1 MRSPI
6 RVLAGTALLGILA
19 VGSPSTAQV
28 PDENALPGS
37 TLAIVKVKSTS
48 DLREAISNSQFGQ
61 LLADPAMKPLLDD
74 ISTKLEDLNTQ
85 MKQRI
90 GVTIEELIKTP
101 QGPAWLAVT
110 RAEDEIPVAAIL
122 VADAGENA
130 DRMSEIMT
138 KGTEQLEKEAGGQS
152 RTEDFQGKTLHL
164 IQPPAED
171 SPPLVWTSEGSVYY
185 IGVGVE
191 AMKDLLANSD
201 GREDSLAASAN
212 YQVLGGKLGTDSEVS
227 WYIDIQEAIQLVVQ
241 AAAEQ
246 GGEAGQAE
254 ALLRTLGVDQLKAV
268 GGTID
273 FATGDFDSVAKTFIY
288 APAPR
293 SGILQLFQMP
303 PIDATPE
310 PWVPATVASYQT
322 LSWDLDAAYAA
333 LGDLV
338 NMFLPGA
345 LENVERGLQGPGGE
359 TIRFQQDIFGPIGDR
374 VSIIADFDGEG
385 EEIAAEDQQ
394 GLVAFAL
401 EDEQAFQNSLN
412 KIFAIAGM
420 APKKRDFQGTTIYD
434 IELPELPA
442 APGAPQMQLPSGEV
456 SIAIAKGYLF
466 ATGNAPLLEQILR
479 GGGSALADDSQFR
492 AVAAKYPTQVSSFT
506 YNRPEEQARAVYNTF
521 KSGQFQEAIEAAG
534 NAGGAGEELPD
545 LSELIDVT
553 KIPEFSVFAKYLT
566 QGGSYSVMEEDGL
579 TITQFSLPKSGGE

>member
-6 RVLAGTALLGILA
+6 RVLAGSALLGILA
-19 VGSPSTAQV
+19 MASPSVAQV
-28 PDENALPGS
+28 PGEDALPGS
-37 TLAIVKVKSTS
+37 TLAIVKVKSAS
-48 DLREAISNSQFGQ
+48 DLREAIGNSQFGR

-74 ISTKLEDLNTQ
+74 ISTRLEDLNTEL
-85 MKQRI
+85 KQRI
-90 GVTIEELIKTP
+90 GVTLEELIKTP

-122 VADAGENA
+122 VADAGDNA
-130 DRMSEIMT
+130 DRMAEIMT
-138 KGTEQLEKEAGGQS
+138 RGTEQLEKEAGGQS
-152 RTEDFQGKTLHL
+152 RTEEFQGKTLHL

-185 IGVGVE
+185 IAVGVD
-191 AMKDLLANSD
+191 ALKDLLANSD
-201 GREDSLAASAN
+201 GREDSLAAAAN
-212 YQVLGGKLGTDSEVS
+212 YQALGGKLGTDSEVS

-268 GGTID
+268 GGTVD
-273 FATGDFDSVAKTFIY
+273 FATGDFDSVARTFIY
-288 APAPR
+288 APGPR
-293 SGILQLFQMP
+293 TGILRLFQMP

-374 VSIIADFDGEG
+374 VSIIADYAAEG
-385 EEIAAEDQQ
+385 EEIDAQDQRA
-394 GLVAFAL
+394 LVAIAL

-420 APKKRDFQGTTIYD
+420 TPEKRDFQGTTIYD

-442 APGAPQMQLPSGEV
+442 APGGPEMQLPGEV

-466 ATGNAPLLEQILR
+466 ATGNAPLLEQLLR
-479 GGGSALADDSQFR
+479 GGDSALADDSQFR
-492 AVAAKYPTQVSSFT
+492 AVAAKYPAQVSSFT
-506 YNRPEEQARAVYNTF
+506 YNRPDEQARAVYNTF

>member
-6 RVLAGTALLGILA
+6 RVLAGSALLGVLA
-19 VGSPSTAQV
+19 TAAPAVAQV
-28 PDENALPGS
+28 PGENALPGS
-37 TLAIVKVKSTS
+37 TLAIVKVSSAS
-48 DLREAISNSQFGQ
+48 DLREALGDSQFGR
-61 LLADPAMKPLLDD
+61 LLADPAMEPLLED
-74 ISTKLEDLNTQ
+74 IRTKLDDLNTQ
-85 MKQRI
+85 LKQRI
-90 GVTIEELIKTP
+90 GVTLKELVETP

-110 RAEDEIPVAAIL
+110 RAEAEIPVAAIL

-130 DRMSEIMT
+130 ARMDEIMT

-152 RTEDFQGKTLHL
+152 RTEEFQGKTLHI

-171 SPPLVWTSEGSVYY
+171 SPPLVWSSEGSVYF
-185 IGVGVE
+185 IGVGID
-191 AMKDLLANSD
+191 AMKDLLANAG

-212 YQVLGGKLGTDSEVS
+212 YQALGEKLGTDSQVC
-227 WYIDIQEAIQLVVQ
+227 WYIDIQQAIQLVVQ

-268 GGTID
+268 GGTVD
-273 FATGDFDSVAKTFIY
+273 FATGEFDSVAKTFVY
-288 APAPR
+288 APGQR
-293 SGILQLFQMP
+293 SGILRLFQMP

-322 LSWDLDAAYAA
+322 LSWDLDAAYTA

-374 VSIIADFDGEG
+374 VSIIADFAEEG
-385 EEIAAEDQQ
+385 EEIDAQSQ
-394 GLVAFAL
+394 RGLVAIAL
-401 EDEQAFQNSLN
+401 EDEQAFQTTLN
-412 KIFAIAGM
+412 KVFAIAGL
-420 APKKRDFQGTTIYD
+420 APEKRDFQGTTIYD
-434 IELPELPA
+434 VELPELPA
-442 APGAPQMQLPSGEV
+442 APGAPQLQLDGNV

-466 ATGNAPLLEQILR
+466 ATGRAPLLEQILR
-479 GGGSALADDSQFR
+479 GGGSSLADDSQFR
-492 AVAAKYPTQVSSFT
+492 AVAGKYPGQVSSFT
-506 YNRPEEQARAVYNTF
+506 FNRPEEQARAVYNTF
-521 KSGQFQEAIEAAG
+521 KSGQFQQAIEAAG
-534 NAGGAGEELPD
+534 NAGGAGEDMPD

-553 KIPEFSVFAKYLT
+553 KIPEFSVFAKYLS

-579 TITQFSLPKSGGE
+579 TITQFSLPKTGGE